1 MIKLTILGNGYT
13 ANFLSKEALK
23 KGFEVSII
31 TRNITNPK
39 KNIHYFNFSDTQ
51 NVSKQL
57 INSNIISTVPPNDQG
72 MDPIIAKY
80 GKSISLNKNKLIYLS
95 ATSVYGDG
103 EVNEKTKPDPKSKR
117 GIIRLSAEQEW
128 IKQNKRTSLFRVSG
142 IYGPKRHPMIKY
154 LNGENTIIVKEN
166 YISNR
171 IHVED
176 LSGIVIKF
184 LIEKHDDTVVNV
196 SDQNLVKNY
205 DAVEYVSNV
214 LQLLKPVILK
224 YKPEEASEMLKSFY
238 EVNRIVKTKVIGHN
252 FKYEMKH
259 PDYKKALLQLTKQ
272 LIKSYKLN

>member
-1 MIKLTILGNGYT
+1 
-13 ANFLSKEALK
+13 
-23 KGFEVSII
+23 
-31 TRNITNPK
+31 
-39 KNIHYFNFSDTQ
+39 
-51 NVSKQL
+51 
-57 INSNIISTVPPNDQG
+57 

-128 IKQNKRTSLFRVSG
+128 IKQNKRTSLFRISG

-154 LNGENTIIVKEN
+154 LNGDNTIIVKEN

-214 LQLLKPVILK
+214 LKLLKPNIIK

-238 EVNRIVKTKVIGHN
+238 EVNRIVKTRVIGHN
-252 FKYEMKH
+252 FKYKMKH
-259 PDYKKALLQLTKQ
+259 PDYKKALLELTKQ
-272 LIKSYKLN
+272 LIKSFKSN